1 MKKEKT
7 VYLLGN
13 GKSREKYNILDYK
26 AMQNKGIVVGC
37 NAFYRDFTPDYLFA
51 IDAGI
56 IHEILDSGYIG
67 ECYFTHNSW
76 NLLPAD
82 SYEALK
88 HGLDGNEIETYRRFD
103 DRYFVYISGLDED
116 CSSEERYILWVRKN
130 MEHRIRNIGVEAV
143 GWSTGTSALYAI
155 CRDLA
160 PKRVELIGFDHKSDD
175 YDNIYAGSAHYF
187 KENSKLHDGFVWN
200 DEKRGVPQG
209 NLSNKSWKDVHHSW
223 TEQIEACRKKFSHIE
238 IK

>member
-1 MKKEKT
+1 MEKT

-13 GKSREKYNILDYK
+13 GKSREKYNVLDYK

-143 GWSTGTSALYAI
+143 GWSTGTSALFAV
-155 CRDLA
+155 CRDFA
-160 PKRVELIGFDHKSDD
+160 PKSVKLIGFDHKSDD

-200 DEKRGVPQG
+200 DEKRGIPQG

>member
-1 MKKEKT
+1 MEKT

-13 GKSREKYNILDYK
+13 GKSREKYNVLDYK

-187 KENSKLHDGFVWN
+187 KENSKIHDGFVWN
-200 DEKRGVPQG
+200 DEKRGIPQG

>member
-1 MKKEKT
+1 MEKT

-13 GKSREKYNILDYK
+13 GKSREKYNVLDYK

-143 GWSTGTSALYAI
+143 GSSTGTSALYAI

-200 DEKRGVPQG
+200 DEKRGIPQG

-223 TEQIEACRKKFSHIE
+223 TEQIEACREKFSHIE

>member
-1 MKKEKT
+1 MEKT

-13 GKSREKYNILDYK
+13 GKSREKYNVLDYK

-143 GWSTGTSALYAI
+143 GWSTGTSALFAV
-155 CRDLA
+155 CRDFA
-160 PKRVELIGFDHKSDD
+160 PKSVKLIGFDHKSDD

>member
-1 MKKEKT
+1 MEKT

-13 GKSREKYNILDYK
+13 GKSREKYNVLDYK

-116 CSSEERYILWVRKN
+116 CSSEERYILWIRKN

-200 DEKRGVPQG
+200 DEKRGIPQG

-223 TEQIEACRKKFSHIE
+223 TEQIEACREKFSHIE

>member
-1 MKKEKT
+1 MEKT

-13 GKSREKYNILDYK
+13 GKSREKYNVLDYK

-160 PKRVELIGFDHKSDD
+160 PKRVELIGFDD
-175 YDNIYAGSAHYF
+175 
-187 KENSKLHDGFVWN
+187 
-200 DEKRGVPQG
+200 
-209 NLSNKSWKDVHHSW
+209 
-223 TEQIEACRKKFSHIE
+223 
-238 IK
+238 

>member
-1 MKKEKT
+1 MEKT

-13 GKSREKYNILDYK
+13 GKSREKYNVLDYK

-160 PKRVELIGFDHKSDD
+160 PKRVELIGFVHKSDD

-200 DEKRGVPQG
+200 DEKRGIPQG

-223 TEQIEACRKKFSHIE
+223 TEQIEACREKFSHIE

>member
-1 MKKEKT
+1 MEKT

-13 GKSREKYNILDYK
+13 GKSREKYNVLDYK

-223 TEQIEACRKKFSHIE
+223 TEQIEACREKFSHIE

>member
-1 MKKEKT
+1 M
-7 VYLLGN
+7 
-13 GKSREKYNILDYK
+13 DYK
-26 AMQNKGIVVGC
+26 AMQKDGIVVGC

-200 DEKRGVPQG
+200 DEKRGIPQG

-223 TEQIEACRKKFSHIE
+223 TEQIEACREKFSHIE

>member
-1 MKKEKT
+1 MEKT

-13 GKSREKYNILDYK
+13 GKSREKYNVLDYK

-143 GWSTGTSALYAI
+143 GWSTGTSALDAI

-200 DEKRGVPQG
+200 DEKRGIPQG

>member
-1 MKKEKT
+1 MEKT

-13 GKSREKYNILDYK
+13 GKSREKYNVLDYK
-26 AMQNKGIVVGC
+26 AMQNKGSVVGC

-143 GWSTGTSALYAI
+143 CWSTGTSALYAI

-200 DEKRGVPQG
+200 DEKRGIPQG

>member
-1 MKKEKT
+1 M
-7 VYLLGN
+7 
-13 GKSREKYNILDYK
+13 
-26 AMQNKGIVVGC
+26 
-37 NAFYRDFTPDYLFA
+37 
-51 IDAGI
+51 
-56 IHEILDSGYIG
+56 HSGYIG

-200 DEKRGVPQG
+200 DEKRGIPQG

-223 TEQIEACRKKFSHIE
+223 TEQIEACREKFSHIE

>member
-1 MKKEKT
+1 MEKT

-13 GKSREKYNILDYK
+13 GKSREKYNVLDYK
-26 AMQNKGIVVGC
+26 AMQNKGIIVGC

-200 DEKRGVPQG
+200 DEKRGIPQG

>member
-1 MKKEKT
+1 MEKT

-200 DEKRGVPQG
+200 DEKRGIPQG

-223 TEQIEACRKKFSHIE
+223 TEQIEACREKFSHIE

>member
-1 MKKEKT
+1 MEKT

-13 GKSREKYNILDYK
+13 GKSREKYNVLDYK

-37 NAFYRDFTPDYLFA
+37 NAFYRDFTPEYLFA

-223 TEQIEACRKKFSHIE
+223 TEQIEACREKFSHIE

>member
-1 MKKEKT
+1 MKKT

-13 GKSREKYNILDYK
+13 GKSREKYNVLDYK

-200 DEKRGVPQG
+200 DEKRGIPQG

-223 TEQIEACRKKFSHIE
+223 TEQIEACREKFSHIE

>member
-1 MKKEKT
+1 MEKT

-13 GKSREKYNILDYK
+13 GKSREKYNVLDYK

-56 IHEILDSGYIG
+56 IHEILDSGYTG

-116 CSSEERYILWVRKN
+116 CSSEERYILWIRKN

-200 DEKRGVPQG
+200 DEKRGIPQG

>member
-1 MKKEKT
+1 MEKT

-13 GKSREKYNILDYK
+13 GKSREKYNVLDYK

-160 PKRVELIGFDHKSDD
+160 PKKVELIGFDHKSDD

-200 DEKRGVPQG
+200 DEKRGIPQG

>member
-1 MKKEKT
+1 MEKT

-13 GKSREKYNILDYK
+13 GKSREKYNVLDYK

-116 CSSEERYILWVRKN
+116 CSSEERYILWIRKN

-200 DEKRGVPQG
+200 DEKRGIPQG

>member
-1 MKKEKT
+1 MEKT

-200 DEKRGVPQG
+200 DEKRGIPQG

>member
-1 MKKEKT
+1 MEKT

-13 GKSREKYNILDYK
+13 GKSREKYNVLDYK

-56 IHEILDSGYIG
+56 IHEILDSGYTG

-200 DEKRGVPQG
+200 DEKRGIPQG

-223 TEQIEACRKKFSHIE
+223 TEQIEACREKFSHIE

>member
-1 MKKEKT
+1 MEKT

-13 GKSREKYNILDYK
+13 GKSREKYNVLDYK

>member
-1 MKKEKT
+1 MEKT

-13 GKSREKYNILDYK
+13 GKSREKYNVLDYK

-160 PKRVELIGFDHKSDD
+160 PKRVELIGFDNKSDD

-200 DEKRGVPQG
+200 DEKRGIPQG

>member
-1 MKKEKT
+1 MEKT

-13 GKSREKYNILDYK
+13 GKSREKYNVLDYK

-200 DEKRGVPQG
+200 DEKRGIPQG

-223 TEQIEACRKKFSHIE
+223 TEQIEACREKFSHIE

>member
-1 MKKEKT
+1 MEKT

-13 GKSREKYNILDYK
+13 GKSREKYNVLDYK

-200 DEKRGVPQG
+200 DEKRGIPQG

>member
-13 GKSREKYNILDYK
+13 GKSRSKYNLMDYK
-26 AMQNKGIVVGC
+26 AMQKDGIVVGC

-200 DEKRGVPQG
+200 DEKRGIPQG

-223 TEQIEACRKKFSHIE
+223 TEQIEACREKFSHIE

>member
-1 MKKEKT
+1 
-7 VYLLGN
+7 
-13 GKSREKYNILDYK
+13 
-26 AMQNKGIVVGC
+26 MQNKGIVVGC

-200 DEKRGVPQG
+200 DEKRGIPQG

>member
-1 MKKEKT
+1 MEKT

-13 GKSREKYNILDYK
+13 GKSREKYNVLDYK

-56 IHEILDSGYIG
+56 IHEILDSGYTG

-200 DEKRGVPQG
+200 DEKRGIPQG

>member
-1 MKKEKT
+1 MEKT

-13 GKSREKYNILDYK
+13 GKSREKYNVLDYK

-200 DEKRGVPQG
+200 DEKRGIPQG

-223 TEQIEACRKKFSHIE
+223 TDQIEACRKKFSHIE